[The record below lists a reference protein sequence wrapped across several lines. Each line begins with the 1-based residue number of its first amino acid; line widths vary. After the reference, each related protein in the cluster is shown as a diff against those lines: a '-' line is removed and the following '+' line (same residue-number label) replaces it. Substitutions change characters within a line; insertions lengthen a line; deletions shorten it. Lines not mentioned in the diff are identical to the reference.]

1 MLSVVILAAGQG
13 TRMRSALPKV
23 LHPVGG
29 RPMLQRVIDTARV
42 LEPEAI
48 HIVHGFGGEDVR
60 AAFPDSDLNWVEQ
73 AQQLGTG
80 DAVRAALP
88 DIPDAHR
95 VLVLCGDVP
104 LVTPETLQRLLAAGS
119 DNPALLTMQMHDPTG
134 YGRILRDADSQV
146 AGIVEEKDAQAH
158 QKAIREINTGLM
170 VLPAGPLRLWLSDLS
185 SDNAQGEFYLTDVIS
200 LARRDGI
207 AVHAVTTDD
216 AAEVQGINN
225 RAQLAVVER
234 AWQRRAAERLMRDG
248 VTLLDPARFDQR
260 GDVTVGTDCL
270 LDANVI
276 LEGEVILGKG
286 VEIGPGCL
294 IRDSHLEDGV
304 RVGAHTVVEGARLRT
319 GAQVGPFARLRQGTD
334 LGPEGRIG
342 NFVETKSTEIGS
354 GSKANHLAY
363 IGDAR
368 VGAGVNIG
376 AGTITCN
383 YDGRHKHTTVIEDGA
398 FIGSDTQL
406 IAPVTVGRNATI
418 GAGTSLRRDAPE
430 DALTVGTSRQRT
442 IRGWSRD
449 KDDSD

>member
-29 RPMLQRVIDTARV
+29 RPMLQRVIDTARA